1 MFCFLLVLPSAG
13 VSGHKL
19 TFFLNE
25 TLYLWGRNKLELRC
39 THIWCF
45 FKYIYIKLWSNKLTF
60 SLSSCVRWAA
70 VPEVSSPH
78 SPETHPSRLRSA
90 SLLNVHLFSVIR
102 PHPSTN
108 SLWLCLFFSSL
119 LSQVVKWSL
128 SSSTSKLSTRTET
141 NQRWV
146 MFYFYY
152 VVSAELPVEPSSQ
165 RMNVENDQQINPGW
179 KYYNSSVTLSYIFLI
194 ILTNL
199 HLLYV
204 TFSLSDLFYL
214 YVCAL
219 LKVLLIWVL
228 PPSLVTTPDWSG
240 VP

>member
-1 MFCFLLVLPSAG
+1 MKLCIYEVETSLNWGALTFGVFSNTYILNFDQTNWLFPCRRASGELPYLKCPLHTVL
-13 VSGHKL
+13 KL
-19 TFFLNE
+19 TPVAYGQPL
-25 TLYLWGRNKLELRC
+25 C
-39 THIWCF
+39 
-45 FKYIYIKLWSNKLTF
+45 STF
-60 SLSSCVRWAA
+60 I
-70 VPEVSSPH
+70 SSP
-78 SPETHPSRLRSA
+78 
-90 SLLNVHLFSVIR
+90 LNVLIRLQILFDCV
-102 PHPSTN
+102 
-108 SLWLCLFFSSL
+108 CFFSSL

-141 NQRWV
+141 NQRWII
-146 MFYFYY
+146 FYFYY

-214 YVCAL
+214 YVCASL
-219 LKVLLIWVL
+219 EVLLIWVL

>member
-1 MFCFLLVLPSAG
+1 MKLCIYEVETSLNWGALTVGVFSNTYILNFDQTNWLFPCRRASGELPYLKCPLHTVL
-13 VSGHKL
+13 KL
-19 TFFLNE
+19 TPVAYGQPL
-25 TLYLWGRNKLELRC
+25 C
-39 THIWCF
+39 
-45 FKYIYIKLWSNKLTF
+45 STF
-60 SLSSCVRWAA
+60 I
-70 VPEVSSPH
+70 SSP
-78 SPETHPSRLRSA
+78 
-90 SLLNVHLFSVIR
+90 LNVLIRLQILFDCV
-102 PHPSTN
+102 
-108 SLWLCLFFSSL
+108 CFSSL

-165 RMNVENDQQINPGW
+165 RMNVENDQQINPEC
-179 KYYNSSVTLSYIFLI
+179 SVTLSYIFLI

-214 YVCAL
+214 YFCAL
-219 LKVLLIWVL
+219 LEVLLIWVL

>member
-1 MFCFLLVLPSAG
+1 MKLCIYEVETSLNWGALTVGVFSNTYILNFDQTNWLFPCRRASGELPYLKCPLHTVL
-13 VSGHKL
+13 KL
-19 TFFLNE
+19 TPVAYGQPL
-25 TLYLWGRNKLELRC
+25 C
-39 THIWCF
+39 
-45 FKYIYIKLWSNKLTF
+45 STF
-60 SLSSCVRWAA
+60 I
-70 VPEVSSPH
+70 SSPLYVLI
-78 SPETHPSRLRSA
+78 RLQI
-90 SLLNVHLFSVIR
+90 LFDCV
-102 PHPSTN
+102 
-108 SLWLCLFFSSL
+108 CFFSSL

-152 VVSAELPVEPSSQ
+152 VLSAELPVEPSSQ
-165 RMNVENDQQINPGW
+165 RMNVENDQQINPEC
-179 KYYNSSVTLSYIFLI
+179 SVTLSYIFLI

>member
-1 MFCFLLVLPSAG
+1 MKLCIYEVETSLNWGA
-13 VSGHKL
+13 L
-19 TFFLNE
+19 TFGVFSNTYILNFDQ
-25 TLYLWGRNKLELRC
+25 TNWLFPCRR
-39 THIWCF
+39 
-45 FKYIYIKLWSNKLTF
+45 
-60 SLSSCVRWAA
+60 CVRWAA

-90 SLLNVHLFSVIR
+90 SLLNVHLFSVKR

-165 RMNVENDQQINPGW
+165 RMNVENDQQINPEC
-179 KYYNSSVTLSYIFLI
+179 SVTLSYIFLI

-214 YVCAL
+214 YFCASL
-219 LKVLLIWVL
+219 EVLLIWVL
-228 PPSLVTTPDWSG
+228 PPSLVTTTDWSG

>member
-1 MFCFLLVLPSAG
+1 MKLCIYEVETSLNWGALTFGVFSNTYILNFDQTNWLFPCRRASGELPYLKCPLHTVL
-13 VSGHKL
+13 KL
-19 TFFLNE
+19 TPVAYGQPL
-25 TLYLWGRNKLELRC
+25 C
-39 THIWCF
+39 
-45 FKYIYIKLWSNKLTF
+45 STF
-60 SLSSCVRWAA
+60 I
-70 VPEVSSPH
+70 SSP
-78 SPETHPSRLRSA
+78 
-90 SLLNVHLFSVIR
+90 LNVLIRLQILFDCV
-102 PHPSTN
+102 
-108 SLWLCLFFSSL
+108 CFSSL

-165 RMNVENDQQINPGW
+165 RMNVENDQQINPEW

-214 YVCAL
+214 YFCASL
-219 LKVLLIWVL
+219 EVLLIWVL

>member
-1 MFCFLLVLPSAG
+1 MKLCIYEVETSLNWGALTFGVFSNTYILNFDQTNWLFPCRRASGELPYLKCPLHTVL
-13 VSGHKL
+13 KL
-19 TFFLNE
+19 TPVAYGQSL
-25 TLYLWGRNKLELRC
+25 C
-39 THIWCF
+39 
-45 FKYIYIKLWSNKLTF
+45 STF
-60 SLSSCVRWAA
+60 I
-70 VPEVSSPH
+70 SSPLYVLI
-78 SPETHPSRLRSA
+78 RLQI
-90 SLLNVHLFSVIR
+90 LFDCV
-102 PHPSTN
+102 
-108 SLWLCLFFSSL
+108 CFFSSL

>member
-1 MFCFLLVLPSAG
+1 MKLCIYEVETSLNWGA
-13 VSGHKL
+13 L
-19 TFFLNE
+19 TFGVFSNTYILNFDQ
-25 TLYLWGRNKLELRC
+25 TNWLFPCRR
-39 THIWCF
+39 
-45 FKYIYIKLWSNKLTF
+45 
-60 SLSSCVRWAA
+60 CVRWAA

-90 SLLNVHLFSVIR
+90 SLLNVHLFSSKR

-165 RMNVENDQQINPGW
+165 RMNVENDQQINPEC
-179 KYYNSSVTLSYIFLI
+179 SVTLSYIFLI

-214 YVCAL
+214 YFCASL
-219 LKVLLIWVL
+219 EVLLIWVL

>member
-1 MFCFLLVLPSAG
+1 MKLCIYEVETSLNWGALTFGVFSNTYILNFDQTNWLFPCRRASGELPYLKCPLHTVL
-13 VSGHKL
+13 KL
-19 TFFLNE
+19 TPVAYGQPL
-25 TLYLWGRNKLELRC
+25 C
-39 THIWCF
+39 
-45 FKYIYIKLWSNKLTF
+45 STF
-60 SLSSCVRWAA
+60 I
-70 VPEVSSPH
+70 SSP
-78 SPETHPSRLRSA
+78 
-90 SLLNVHLFSVIR
+90 LNVLIRLQILFDCV
-102 PHPSTN
+102 
-108 SLWLCLFFSSL
+108 CFSSL

-141 NQRWV
+141 NQRWII
-146 MFYFYY
+146 FYFYY

-219 LKVLLIWVL
+219 LEVLLIWVL
-228 PPSLVTTPDWSG
+228 PPSLVTTTDWSG

>member
-1 MFCFLLVLPSAG
+1 MKLCIYEVETSLNWGA
-13 VSGHKL
+13 L
-19 TFFLNE
+19 TFGVFSNTYILNFDQ
-25 TLYLWGRNKLELRC
+25 TNWLFPCRR
-39 THIWCF
+39 
-45 FKYIYIKLWSNKLTF
+45 
-60 SLSSCVRWAA
+60 CVRWAA

-90 SLLNVHLFSVIR
+90 SLLNVHLFSVKR

-141 NQRWV
+141 NPRWV

-179 KYYNSSVTLSYIFLI
+179 K
-194 ILTNL
+194 
-199 HLLYV
+199 
-204 TFSLSDLFYL
+204 
-214 YVCAL
+214 
-219 LKVLLIWVL
+219 
-228 PPSLVTTPDWSG
+228 
-240 VP
+240 

>member
-1 MFCFLLVLPSAG
+1 MKLCIYEVETSLNWGA
-13 VSGHKL
+13 L
-19 TFFLNE
+19 TFGVFSNTYILNFDQ
-25 TLYLWGRNKLELRC
+25 TNWLFPCRR
-39 THIWCF
+39 
-45 FKYIYIKLWSNKLTF
+45 
-60 SLSSCVRWAA
+60 CVRWAA

-78 SPETHPSRLRSA
+78 SPETHPSRLRSV
-90 SLLNVHLFSVIR
+90 SLLNVHLFSVKR

-165 RMNVENDQQINPGW
+165 RMNVENDQQINPEC
-179 KYYNSSVTLSYIFLI
+179 SVTLSYIFLI

-214 YVCAL
+214 YFCASL
-219 LKVLLIWVL
+219 EVLLIWVL

>member
-1 MFCFLLVLPSAG
+1 MKLCIYEVETSLNWGALTVGVFSNTYILNFDQTNWLFPCRRASGELPYLKCPLHTVL
-13 VSGHKL
+13 KL
-19 TFFLNE
+19 TPVAYGQPL
-25 TLYLWGRNKLELRC
+25 C
-39 THIWCF
+39 
-45 FKYIYIKLWSNKLTF
+45 STF
-60 SLSSCVRWAA
+60 I
-70 VPEVSSPH
+70 SSPLYVLI
-78 SPETHPSRLRSA
+78 RLQI
-90 SLLNVHLFSVIR
+90 LFDCV
-102 PHPSTN
+102 
-108 SLWLCLFFSSL
+108 CFFSSL

-165 RMNVENDQQINPGW
+165 RMNVENDQQINPEC
-179 KYYNSSVTLSYIFLI
+179 SVTLSYIFLI

-214 YVCAL
+214 YFCASL
-219 LKVLLIWVL
+219 EVLLIWVL

>member
-1 MFCFLLVLPSAG
+1 MKLCIYEVETSLNWGA
-13 VSGHKL
+13 L
-19 TFFLNE
+19 TFGVFSNTYILNFDQ
-25 TLYLWGRNKLELRC
+25 TNWLFPCRR
-39 THIWCF
+39 
-45 FKYIYIKLWSNKLTF
+45 
-60 SLSSCVRWAA
+60 CVRWAA

-90 SLLNVHLFSVIR
+90 SLLSVHLFSVKR
-102 PHPSTN
+102 PHLSTN

-165 RMNVENDQQINPGW
+165 RMNVENDQQINPEC
-179 KYYNSSVTLSYIFLI
+179 SVTLSYIFLI

-204 TFSLSDLFYL
+204 TFSLSDLFHL
-214 YVCAL
+214 YFCASL
-219 LKVLLIWVL
+219 EVLLIWVL

>member
-1 MFCFLLVLPSAG
+1 MKLCIYEVETSLNWGA
-13 VSGHKL
+13 L
-19 TFFLNE
+19 TFGVFSNTYILNFDQ
-25 TLYLWGRNKLELRC
+25 TNWLFPCRR
-39 THIWCF
+39 
-45 FKYIYIKLWSNKLTF
+45 
-60 SLSSCVRWAA
+60 CVRWAA

-78 SPETHPSRLRSA
+78 SPETHPSRLRSV
-90 SLLNVHLFSVIR
+90 SLLNVHLFSVKR

-165 RMNVENDQQINPGW
+165 RMNVENDQQINPEC
-179 KYYNSSVTLSYIFLI
+179 SVTLSYIFLI

-214 YVCAL
+214 YFCASL
-219 LKVLLIWVL
+219 EVLLIWVL
-228 PPSLVTTPDWSG
+228 PPSLVTTTDWSG

>member
-1 MFCFLLVLPSAG
+1 MKLCIYEVETSLNWGALTFGVFSNTYILNFDQTNWLFPCRR
-13 VSGHKL
+13 VSGELPYLKCPLHTVLKL
-19 TFFLNE
+19 TPVAYGQPL
-25 TLYLWGRNKLELRC
+25 C
-39 THIWCF
+39 
-45 FKYIYIKLWSNKLTF
+45 STF
-60 SLSSCVRWAA
+60 I
-70 VPEVSSPH
+70 SSP
-78 SPETHPSRLRSA
+78 
-90 SLLNVHLFSVIR
+90 LNVLIRLQILFDCV
-102 PHPSTN
+102 
-108 SLWLCLFFSSL
+108 CFSSL

-165 RMNVENDQQINPGW
+165 RMNVENDQQINPEW

>member
-1 MFCFLLVLPSAG
+1 MKLCIYEVETSLNWGA
-13 VSGHKL
+13 L
-19 TFFLNE
+19 TFGVFSNTYILNFDQ
-25 TLYLWGRNKLELRC
+25 TNWLFPCRR
-39 THIWCF
+39 
-45 FKYIYIKLWSNKLTF
+45 
-60 SLSSCVRWAA
+60 CVRWAA

-78 SPETHPSRLRSA
+78 SPETHPSRLRSV
-90 SLLNVHLFSVIR
+90 SLLNVHLFSVKR

-165 RMNVENDQQINPGW
+165 RMNVENDQQINPEC
-179 KYYNSSVTLSYIFLI
+179 SVTLSYIFLI

-219 LKVLLIWVL
+219 LEVLLIWVL
-228 PPSLVTTPDWSG
+228 PPSLVTTTDWSG

>member
-1 MFCFLLVLPSAG
+1 MKLCIYEVETSLNWGALTVGVFSNTYILNFDQTNWLFPCRRASGELPYLKCPLHTVL
-13 VSGHKL
+13 KL
-19 TFFLNE
+19 TPVAYGQPL
-25 TLYLWGRNKLELRC
+25 C
-39 THIWCF
+39 
-45 FKYIYIKLWSNKLTF
+45 STF
-60 SLSSCVRWAA
+60 I
-70 VPEVSSPH
+70 SSP
-78 SPETHPSRLRSA
+78 
-90 SLLNVHLFSVIR
+90 LNVLIRLQILFDCV
-102 PHPSTN
+102 
-108 SLWLCLFFSSL
+108 CFFSSL

-141 NQRWV
+141 NPRWV

-165 RMNVENDQQINPGW
+165 RMNVENDQQINPEC
-179 KYYNSSVTLSYIFLI
+179 SVTLSYIFLI

-214 YVCAL
+214 YFCAL
-219 LKVLLIWVL
+219 LEVLLIWVL

>member
-1 MFCFLLVLPSAG
+1 MKLCIYEVETSLNWGALTVGVFSNTYILNFDQTNWLFPCRRASGELPYLKCPLHTVL
-13 VSGHKL
+13 KL
-19 TFFLNE
+19 TPVAYGQPL
-25 TLYLWGRNKLELRC
+25 C
-39 THIWCF
+39 
-45 FKYIYIKLWSNKLTF
+45 STF
-60 SLSSCVRWAA
+60 I
-70 VPEVSSPH
+70 SSP
-78 SPETHPSRLRSA
+78 
-90 SLLNVHLFSVIR
+90 LNVLIRLQILFDCV
-102 PHPSTN
+102 
-108 SLWLCLFFSSL
+108 CFFSSL

-141 NQRWV
+141 NPRWV

-165 RMNVENDQQINPGW
+165 RMNVENDQQINPEC
-179 KYYNSSVTLSYIFLI
+179 SVTLSYIFLI

-214 YVCAL
+214 YFCAL
-219 LKVLLIWVL
+219 LEVLLIWVL
-228 PPSLVTTPDWSG
+228 PPSLVTTTDWSG

>member
-1 MFCFLLVLPSAG
+1 MKLCIYEVETSLNWGALTVGVFSNTYILNFDQTNWLFPCRRASGELPYLKCPLHTVL
-13 VSGHKL
+13 KL
-19 TFFLNE
+19 TPVAYGQPL
-25 TLYLWGRNKLELRC
+25 C
-39 THIWCF
+39 
-45 FKYIYIKLWSNKLTF
+45 STF
-60 SLSSCVRWAA
+60 I
-70 VPEVSSPH
+70 SSP
-78 SPETHPSRLRSA
+78 
-90 SLLNVHLFSVIR
+90 LNVLIYLQILFECV
-102 PHPSTN
+102 
-108 SLWLCLFFSSL
+108 CFSSL

-141 NQRWV
+141 NPRWV

-165 RMNVENDQQINPGW
+165 RMNVENDQQINPEW

-219 LKVLLIWVL
+219 LEVLLIWVL

>member
-1 MFCFLLVLPSAG
+1 MKLCIYEVETSLNWGALTFGVFSNTYILNFDQTNWLFPCRRASGELPYLKCPLHTVL
-13 VSGHKL
+13 KL
-19 TFFLNE
+19 TPVAYGQPL
-25 TLYLWGRNKLELRC
+25 C
-39 THIWCF
+39 
-45 FKYIYIKLWSNKLTF
+45 STF
-60 SLSSCVRWAA
+60 I
-70 VPEVSSPH
+70 SSPLYVLI
-78 SPETHPSRLRSA
+78 RLQI
-90 SLLNVHLFSVIR
+90 LFDCV
-102 PHPSTN
+102 
-108 SLWLCLFFSSL
+108 CFFSSL

-165 RMNVENDQQINPGW
+165 RMNVENDQQINPEW

-219 LKVLLIWVL
+219 LEVLLIWVL

>member
-1 MFCFLLVLPSAG
+1 MKLCIYEVETSLNWG
-13 VSGHKL
+13 IL
-19 TFFLNE
+19 TFGVFSNTYILNFDQ
-25 TLYLWGRNKLELRC
+25 TNWLFPCRR
-39 THIWCF
+39 
-45 FKYIYIKLWSNKLTF
+45 
-60 SLSSCVRWAA
+60 CVRWAA

-90 SLLNVHLFSVIR
+90 SLLSVHLFSVKR

-141 NQRWV
+141 NPRWV

-165 RMNVENDQQINPGW
+165 RMNVENDQQINPEC
-179 KYYNSSVTLSYIFLI
+179 SVTLSYIFLI

-204 TFSLSDLFYL
+204 TFSLSDLFHL
-214 YVCAL
+214 YFCASL
-219 LKVLLIWVL
+219 EVLLIWVL

>member
-1 MFCFLLVLPSAG
+1 MKLCIYEVETSLNWGALTFGVFSNTYILNFDQTNWLFPCRRASGELPYLKCPLHTVL
-13 VSGHKL
+13 KL
-19 TFFLNE
+19 TPVAYGQPL
-25 TLYLWGRNKLELRC
+25 C
-39 THIWCF
+39 
-45 FKYIYIKLWSNKLTF
+45 STF
-60 SLSSCVRWAA
+60 I
-70 VPEVSSPH
+70 SSP
-78 SPETHPSRLRSA
+78 
-90 SLLNVHLFSVIR
+90 LNVLIRLQILFDCV
-102 PHPSTN
+102 
-108 SLWLCLFFSSL
+108 CFSSL

-141 NQRWV
+141 NQRWII
-146 MFYFYY
+146 FYFYY

-214 YVCAL
+214 YVCASL
-219 LKVLLIWVL
+219 EVLLIWVL

>member
-1 MFCFLLVLPSAG
+1 MKLCIYEVETSLNWGALTVGVFSNTYILNFDQTNWLFPCRCASGELPYLKCPLHTVL
-13 VSGHKL
+13 KL
-19 TFFLNE
+19 TPVAYGQPL
-25 TLYLWGRNKLELRC
+25 C
-39 THIWCF
+39 
-45 FKYIYIKLWSNKLTF
+45 STF
-60 SLSSCVRWAA
+60 I
-70 VPEVSSPH
+70 SSPLYVLI
-78 SPETHPSRLRSA
+78 RLQI
-90 SLLNVHLFSVIR
+90 LFDCV
-102 PHPSTN
+102 
-108 SLWLCLFFSSL
+108 CFFSSL

-165 RMNVENDQQINPGW
+165 RMNVENDQQINPEC
-179 KYYNSSVTLSYIFLI
+179 SVTLSYIFLI

-214 YVCAL
+214 YFCAL
-219 LKVLLIWVL
+219 LEVLLIWVL

>member
-1 MFCFLLVLPSAG
+1 MKLCIYEVETSLNWG
-13 VSGHKL
+13 IL
-19 TFFLNE
+19 TFGVFSNTYILNFDQ
-25 TLYLWGRNKLELRC
+25 TNWLFPCRR
-39 THIWCF
+39 
-45 FKYIYIKLWSNKLTF
+45 
-60 SLSSCVRWAA
+60 CVRWAA

-90 SLLNVHLFSVIR
+90 SLLNVHLFSVKR

-165 RMNVENDQQINPGW
+165 RMNVENDQQINPEC
-179 KYYNSSVTLSYIFLI
+179 SVTLSYIFLI

-219 LKVLLIWVL
+219 LEVLLIWVL

>member
-1 MFCFLLVLPSAG
+1 MKLCIYEVETSLNWGALTFGVFSNTYILNFYQTNWLFPCRRASGELPYLKCPLHTVL
-13 VSGHKL
+13 KL
-19 TFFLNE
+19 TPVAYGQSL
-25 TLYLWGRNKLELRC
+25 C
-39 THIWCF
+39 
-45 FKYIYIKLWSNKLTF
+45 STF
-60 SLSSCVRWAA
+60 I
-70 VPEVSSPH
+70 SSP
-78 SPETHPSRLRSA
+78 
-90 SLLNVHLFSVIR
+90 LNVLIRLQILFDCV
-102 PHPSTN
+102 
-108 SLWLCLFFSSL
+108 CFSSL

-165 RMNVENDQQINPGW
+165 RMNVENDQQINPEC
-179 KYYNSSVTLSYIFLI
+179 SVTLSYIFLI

-214 YVCAL
+214 YFCASL
-219 LKVLLIWVL
+219 EVLLIWVL
-228 PPSLVTTPDWSG
+228 PPSLVTTTDWSG

>member
-1 MFCFLLVLPSAG
+1 MKLCIYEVETSLNWGALTFGVFSNTYILNFDQTNWLFPCRRASGELPYLKCPLHTVL
-13 VSGHKL
+13 KL
-19 TFFLNE
+19 TPVAYGQPL
-25 TLYLWGRNKLELRC
+25 C
-39 THIWCF
+39 
-45 FKYIYIKLWSNKLTF
+45 STF
-60 SLSSCVRWAA
+60 I
-70 VPEVSSPH
+70 SSP
-78 SPETHPSRLRSA
+78 
-90 SLLNVHLFSVIR
+90 LNVLIRLQILFDCV
-102 PHPSTN
+102 
-108 SLWLCLFFSSL
+108 CFFSSL

-141 NQRWV
+141 NPRWV

-165 RMNVENDQQINPGW
+165 RMNVENDQQINPEW

-214 YVCAL
+214 YVCASL
-219 LKVLLIWVL
+219 EVLLIWVL

>member
-1 MFCFLLVLPSAG
+1 MKLCIYEVETSLNWGALTFGVFSNTYILNFDQTNWLFPCRRASGELPYLKCPLHTVL
-13 VSGHKL
+13 KL
-19 TFFLNE
+19 TPVAYGQSL
-25 TLYLWGRNKLELRC
+25 C
-39 THIWCF
+39 
-45 FKYIYIKLWSNKLTF
+45 STF
-60 SLSSCVRWAA
+60 I
-70 VPEVSSPH
+70 SSP
-78 SPETHPSRLRSA
+78 
-90 SLLNVHLFSVIR
+90 LNVLIRLQILFDCV
-102 PHPSTN
+102 
-108 SLWLCLFFSSL
+108 CFSSL

-141 NQRWV
+141 NPRWV

-165 RMNVENDQQINPGW
+165 RMNVENDQQINPEW

>member
-1 MFCFLLVLPSAG
+1 MKLCIYEVETSLNWGA
-13 VSGHKL
+13 L
-19 TFFLNE
+19 TFGVFSNTYILNFDQ
-25 TLYLWGRNKLELRC
+25 TNWLFPCRR
-39 THIWCF
+39 
-45 FKYIYIKLWSNKLTF
+45 
-60 SLSSCVRWAA
+60 CVRWAA

-90 SLLNVHLFSVIR
+90 SLLNIHLFSVKR

-165 RMNVENDQQINPGW
+165 RMNVENDQQINPEC
-179 KYYNSSVTLSYIFLI
+179 SVTLSYIFLI

-214 YVCAL
+214 YFCASL
-219 LKVLLIWVL
+219 EVLLIWVL
-228 PPSLVTTPDWSG
+228 PPSLVTTTDWSG